1 MSWKWNVERAACS
14 PPCDLVREA
23 AENTGKGAATSSGL
37 VHDDNRLQAEKGGE
51 GKKQGGTLN

>member
-51 GKKQGGTLN
+51 GKKHGV